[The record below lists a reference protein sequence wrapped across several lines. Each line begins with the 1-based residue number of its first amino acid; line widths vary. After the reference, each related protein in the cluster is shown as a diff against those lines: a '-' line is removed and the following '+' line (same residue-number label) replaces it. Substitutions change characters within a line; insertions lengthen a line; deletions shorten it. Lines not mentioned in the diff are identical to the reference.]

1 MKIKKII
8 SSIAL
13 ISFTW
18 TTLPAQTYDDSA
30 RLTGEAE
37 TLQNDGEYQKS
48 YDKSQEASSSI
59 DKTSASLFYRLFNLK
74 VQKSKSDASKA
85 ITEIEQLGIA
95 GENQFKAK
103 YEEAL
108 LNYSNANDAMTN
120 LPGSDT
126 MAENEEQLISAS
138 NDFNNVLTLYGNA
151 INAAFDVKETYL
163 NRERATAS
171 KSIEDARSKYNA
183 SKGANKIIAG
193 GADEKNILASLDKA
207 DSSLK
212 EDNFASVQQNVK
224 AALDALTKAEAAAK
238 AKAEA
243 EAKAKAEAEAKAK
256 AAAEA
261 KAKAEAEAAA
271 KAAAAAAAA
280 KAKAEAEAKAKAE
293 AIAKAKQDIAN
304 AQQKY
309 DNLIGDNT
317 ITRGDENDNKIS
329 TLLNDANKVVET
341 NPAQA
346 SEKAKQASDSLDSIL
361 EAKNNAILREENQKY
376 IEDLKNRY
384 NDLMEKGYIIPDSDD
399 DKKFNSELKAAEEAF
414 NADNQKLSRENIE
427 KANMTLNAINEKG
440 PQRPAD
446 GEVVEGGVQEDG
458 NDVTGQVIDGMTGTE
473 LNTEGK
479 VTVLPQ
485 YYIVVRRV
493 PLTDALWRIA
503 GFSYI
508 YNNPLQWYRIYQANR
523 NILRD
528 PDNPDLILPG
538 QRLVIPSLNGEE
550 RSGEYNPDLEY
561 ITYDEALQ
569 LRQQQQNNNT
579 NQ

>member
-1 MKIKKII
+1 MKLKKII
-8 SSIAL
+8 SSIML
-13 ISFTW
+13 ITFTW
-18 TTLPAQTYDDSA
+18 NTLPAQTYDDSA
-30 RLTGEAE
+30 RLKDEAE
-37 TLQNDGEYQKS
+37 TLQNDGEYKKS

-59 DKTSASLFYRLFNLK
+59 DKTSAALFYRLFNLK
-74 VQKSKSDASKA
+74 VQKSKSDAGKA
-85 ITEIEQLGIA
+85 ITEIEELGLA
-95 GENQFKAK
+95 TEDQFKAK

-108 LNYSNANDAMTN
+108 LNYSNANDAMVN
-120 LPGSDT
+120 LPPSDT
-126 MAENEEQLISAS
+126 VANNNDQLISAS

-151 INAAFDVKETYL
+151 INAAFDVKESYL

-171 KSIEDARSKYNA
+171 KAIEDARSKYNA

-193 GADEKNILASLDKA
+193 GADEKSILASLDKA
-207 DSSLK
+207 DNSLK
-212 EDNFASVQQNVK
+212 EDNFADVQQNVK

-261 KAKAEAEAAA
+261 KAKAEAEAKA

-293 AIAKAKQDIAN
+293 AIAKAKQDIAD
-304 AQQKY
+304 AQKKY

-317 ITRGDENDNKIS
+317 ITRGDDNDNKIS
-329 TLLNDANKVVET
+329 KLLNDANSVVET
-341 NPAQA
+341 NPKQA

-361 EAKNNAILREENQKY
+361 EAKNNAILRDENQKF
-376 IEDLKNRY
+376 IEDLKTRY

-399 DKKFNSELKAAEEAF
+399 DKKFNSELKAAEDAF
-414 NADNQKLSRENIE
+414 NANNQSLARENIE

-446 GEVVEGGVQEDG
+446 GEVVEGGVNDG
-458 NDVTGQVIDGMTGTE
+458 DDLKGQIIDGTTGVQ

-485 YYIVVRRV
+485 YYVVVRRV

-538 QRLVIPSLNGEE
+538 QRLMIPSLNGEE

-561 ITYDEALQ
+561 ITFDEAMQ
-569 LRQQQQNNNT
+569 LKQQQNNNNT